1 PGIFLQDHQNELK
14 PRLSV
19 RNVRELLRKAPSNS
33 CIFFKDKQ
41 NELKGPFTE
50 RKVQELYRQKF
61 LEPSFPFYF
70 VKDGET
76 PCDDSPFITLEELC
90 FYNGFGAPFC
100 LPSEFAIKYDWLMQ
114 RLVSLLAEIRA
125 LREACFQWVSNLV
138 DFYLRICN
146 CYSQG
151 IAPAINEGGE
161 LAIAID
167 RNLAKACKT
176 SESMNI
182 LFNELVKRI
191 EEKPYIYCAYCDFCM
206 FTARQTF
213 MHFQTPEHNSEII
226 ECTDYHWISSRLIT
240 IAGAER
246 VLEMTRDDVDE
257 MLRRKKMIANRQ
269 GGLANLWKTPVFL
282 PTVEFLTKTL
292 PRKYANLFADTKNR
306 RDILPLMRADNPV
319 GQSLMKD
326 VEEHIGNAK
335 TRCIK
340 CKLIFDNAIEYYDH
354 LLSFLHLYETPFQ
367 SLDLITIVVNVQ
379 KKHLA
384 PV

>member
-1 PGIFLQDHQNELK
+1 
-14 PRLSV
+14 
-19 RNVRELLRKAPSNS
+19 
-33 CIFFKDKQ
+33 C
-41 NELKGPFTE
+41 
-50 RKVQELYRQKF
+50 
-61 LEPSFPFYF
+61 
-70 VKDGET
+70 
-76 PCDDSPFITLEELC
+76 
-90 FYNGFGAPFC
+90 
-100 LPSEFAIKYDWLMQ
+100 
-114 RLVSLLAEIRA
+114 
-125 LREACFQWVSNLV
+125 CFQWAWNLV
-138 DFYLRICN
+138 DFYLRICDG
-146 CYSQG
+146 YSKG
-151 IAPAINEGGE
+151 IV
-161 LAIAID
+161 LAITEASEITSAID
-167 RNLAKACKT
+167 RDFAEACKT
-176 SESMNI
+176 TKSINI
-182 LFNELVKRI
+182 LYNELVRCI
-191 EEKPYIYCAYCDFCM
+191 NEKLYIYCAFCDCCM
-206 FTARQTF
+206 FTSDQTF
-213 MHFQTPEHNSEII
+213 KHMFTREHNSKII

-269 GGLANLWKTPVFL
+269 GGLANLWKTPVFR

-340 CKLIFDNAIEYYDH
+340 CKLIFDNDIEYYDH
-354 LLSFLHLYETPFQ
+354 LLSFFHLYSTPFQ
-367 SLDLITIVVNVQ
+367 SLDLITIAVNVQ